1 MRLFSRRSIPPNYMQ
16 VFIDFNKSLKLIND
30 KSSLINITIT
40 RIIELAAP
48 EHVYFF
54 MFNPDST
61 NYELQESTSY
71 STKRKLLFCGGD
83 GLVKW
88 LVLNERQLN
97 ISFDPEYASIYSE
110 NDKTVLKELHC
121 KIVFQLKVMN
131 SLKGLVLL
139 APKKNGKPYSGNET
153 EIIKIILDN
162 AALAIENIAFFE
174 EQKESLKKMYR
185 ADKLAVIGQLAAGAA
200 HEIRNPLTSIRSI
213 IQYVEPEIKNPEK
226 RKMISNAIAEVDRIN
241 EIIKG
246 LLSFSRLSDANME
259 PFDLKELLH
268 QTISL
273 ISSTAFARNINTAI
287 SFQPRQSIITADA
300 GQLKQ
305 VFLNVVLNAVE
316 AICEEGSID
325 ISVKGSG
332 EDGGTEFF
340 IISIKDTGSGITQE
354 NIDKVFDPFYT
365 TKAEGTGLGLSISYG
380 IVHKHQGELEIRSL
394 PGTGTEVIIKLPVKP
409 NSEKIKPTPT

>member
-40 RIIELAAP
+40 RIIELADP
-48 EHVYFF
+48 EDVYFF
-54 MFNPDST
+54 MLNPDTT
-61 NYELQESTSY
+61 NYEFQESTCHPM
-71 STKRKLLFCGGD
+71 KRKLLFIGGD

-88 LVLNERQLN
+88 LIRNERQLN
-97 ISFDPEYASIYSE
+97 ISFDPEYSSVYSE
-110 NDKTVLKELHC
+110 NDKTVLQELQC

-139 APKKNGKPYSGNET
+139 TLKKNGKPYSGNET

-162 AALAIENIAFFE
+162 AALAIENITFFE

-213 IQYVEPEIKNPEK
+213 IQYVEPEVKNPEK

-246 LLSFSRLSDANME
+246 LLSFSRLSDSVME
-259 PFDLKELLH
+259 PFDLKEMLH

-273 ISSTAFARNINTAI
+273 VSNTAVARNIVINI
-287 SFQPRQSIITADA
+287 SFHPRQSIITADA

-305 VFLNVVLNAVE
+305 VFLNIILNAVE
-316 AICEEGSID
+316 AICEIGSIN
-325 ISVKGSG
+325 ISVK
-332 EDGGTEFF
+332 ELKEEGGAEHF
-340 IISIKDTGSGITQE
+340 IISIKDTGTGITQE

-380 IVHKHQGELEIRSL
+380 IVHKHQGELEIQSQ
-394 PGTGTEVIIKLPVKP
+394 PGKGTEVIIKLPVKP
-409 NSEKIKPTPT
+409 DIE